1 MSVVL
6 AVVLVAAIALPH
18 LLRFERTSP
27 AMAALVWSSA
37 LVLRALT
44 AVVAAIAIVLILPGT
59 QVFSLVTHWCW
70 HTALP
75 LIATHLG
82 LDGHRV
88 GDAALVLPGAVLAVS
103 ALSVLFGLWKATRAV
118 ASLVQ
123 RSSVGTGPQDSVI
136 VGDGEVVV
144 AAAGIRRPRVLVS
157 AGALTSLD
165 DEELAASLEHE
176 HGHIERRHRYILVAA
191 EFCRALARFLPG
203 TRRAAQ
209 ELRFHLE
216 RDADRFALDR
226 HHEPVVLA
234 SAICKAA
241 QGRSS
246 TAPMAA
252 LAGGGVGRRI
262 RALLDG
268 AASSQPV
275 NGIAVRSAAV
285 LILSLVALLAAA
297 LPAVTVAAVR
307 GTDGEVAIRHC
318 TND

>member
-6 AVVLVAAIALPH
+6 AAILVAAIALPH

-27 AMAALVWSSA
+27 SMAALVWASA

-44 AVVAAIAIVLILPGT
+44 AVLAAIAVVLVLHGT
-59 QVFSLVTHWCW
+59 QIFSLVTHWCW

-75 LIATHLG
+75 LLATHLG
-82 LDGHRV
+82 LDGHRL
-88 GDAALVLPGAVLAVS
+88 GDAALVLPAVVLAVS
-103 ALSVLFGLWKATRAV
+103 AISVLFGLWKATRAV

-123 RSSVGTGPQDSVI
+123 RGSVGAGPQDSVI
-136 VGDGEVVV
+136 VGDGDVVV
-144 AAAGIRRPRVLVS
+144 AAAGIRHPLVLVS

-176 HGHIERRHRYILVAA
+176 HGHIQRRHRYVLVVA

-216 RDADRFALDR
+216 RDADRFALER

-241 QGRSS
+241 QGRS

-275 NGIAVRSAAV
+275 NGLAVRSAAV
-285 LILSLVALLAAA
+285 VILSLVVLLTAA

-307 GTDGEVAIRHC
+307 TGGDEAAVRHC
-318 TND
+318 AND